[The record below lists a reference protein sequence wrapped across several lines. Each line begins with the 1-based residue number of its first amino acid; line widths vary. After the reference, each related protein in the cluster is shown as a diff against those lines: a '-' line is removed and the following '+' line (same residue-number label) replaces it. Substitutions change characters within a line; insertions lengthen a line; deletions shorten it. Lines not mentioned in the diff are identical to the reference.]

1 MLGTIAWRKKKE
13 PPFGHVLSIFR
24 SRRFI
29 IRPEICGR
37 LRTATA
43 AAGWVLAMASDTEG
57 KVRNQSTYSC
67 VCVSVSVWALWPPPE
82 SARSSP
88 ECLPDRR
95 STARDGQPVS
105 GWERGRA
112 VPEGSA
118 SRYDLWVTSS
128 RIRSVEGTVGL
139 IELWDGFENIFANN
153 GNNVID
159 FQAAINLAFVPE
171 FSKSLVKTLL
181 NPT

>member
-13 PPFGHVLSIFR
+13 PLFGHVLSIFR

-67 VCVSVSVWALWPPPE
+67 VCVWVWVFGLFGHLRNLHSRRRNVCPTGGWRRGMDSRFRDERVGALFRKVQLAVMTYELLRHGSGAWR
-82 SARSSP
+82 AR
-88 ECLPDRR
+88 
-95 STARDGQPVS
+95 
-105 GWERGRA
+105 
-112 VPEGSA
+112 
-118 SRYDLWVTSS
+118 WVWLNCEMGFKIYLKTMGTTS
-128 RIRSVEGTVGL
+128 
-139 IELWDGFENIFANN
+139 
-153 GNNVID
+153 
-159 FQAAINLAFVPE
+159 
-171 FSKSLVKTLL
+171 
-181 NPT
+181 